1 MNRFPD
7 FVCACLIAISLL
19 AGSIILASAFNNIA
33 DAITYHGAATEFLG
47 KNIRDGLLNAQ

>member
-1 MNRFPD
+1 MNRFPN
-7 FVCACLIAISLL
+7 FVCAGLIAISLL

-47 KNIRDGLLNAQ
+47 TSIRDGLLDE